1 MIEWLDNIDTQV
13 FLTLNGLHAP
23 FWDSFMKVFSGKW
36 VWIPMY
42 ASILF
47 LLLKNYRWRQT
58 AVVVVCIAMAI
69 LLADQISGTL
79 IRPVVERMRPAN
91 LANPISQFVHIVDGY
106 RGGLYGFPSCHAAN
120 SFALAMF
127 LAAFFA
133 NRQLSLAF
141 FAWAAVNSYSRIYLG
156 VHYPGDLIV
165 GAAIGMSIGWFA
177 AGIARYGVSY
187 IAAKTHRCPK
197 LSLRYAVVPTICCSL
212 TAVGIA
218 VYALL

>member
-1 MIEWLDNIDTQV
+1 
-13 FLTLNGLHAP
+13 
-23 FWDSFMKVFSGKW
+23 MKVFSGKW

-58 AVVVVCIAMAI
+58 AVIVVCIAMAI

-165 GAAIGMSIGWFA
+165 GAAIGMSIGWFT

-197 LSLRYAVVPTICCSL
+197 LSLRYAAVPTICCSL
-212 TAVGIA
+212 TVVGIA